1 MLQWPWPIVS
11 DTGDLSCWL
20 WSSSFFCWELR
31 NLLTYKIIRDF
42 YITDIFSEETE
53 RKKSYSAVLYKKKH
67 IFNNLLADCPI
78 RPRLKVTEGQTA
90 ISLTAKASVT
100 QSWKSHTLSP
110 SKNKF
115 SVSGALPD
123 SSLWA
128 DVSITRLRLLSAFPP
143 VNWRNRRDYWGRE
156 EEM

>member
-1 MLQWPWPIVS
+1 MLVMK
-11 DTGDLSCWL
+11 
-20 WSSSFFCWELR
+20 FFIFLLRTKELANLQNNKGFLHHRYFLRR
-31 NLLTYKIIRDF
+31 N
-42 YITDIFSEETE
+42 
-53 RKKSYSAVLYKKKH
+53 RKKKNHIVLSYIKKKKH
-67 IFNNLLADCPI
+67 IFNNLLADYPI